1 MGSDIFMNIL
11 LLCIRVSI
19 SKAIPVIF
27 LCMASHP
34 ISYHIPLPPW
44 ILSRRAWTSK
54 DTVLQFWPWVGL
66 RAPLRYPS
74 YLLAYTQPG
83 RSRDRSAWIY
93 IWPYLPLYDDPS
105 YEAWIC
111 PKSWLDYRW
120 YQIFAIAGVIL
131 VTVSVA
137 YGIGTHKDDLS
148 ASDKTAAIKWGWIN
162 QALSILATSLGKLS
176 IVAFLQQIHGPEHRG
191 RVIGLWA
198 LATSNLVVNV
208 VTIAIIMTQCSPPG
222 KLWNDK
228 LQGSCSGRQR
238 NEAIAY
244 FQGSEWEYTILSRRI
259 TDQDS
264 CTRLVRILRFGSCVI
279 PDSLPLVRETSNA
292 S

>member
-1 MGSDIFMNIL
+1 MNIQGYG
-11 LLCIRVSI
+11 
-19 SKAIPVIF
+19 A
-27 LCMASHP
+27 
-34 ISYHIPLPPW
+34 
-44 ILSRRAWTSK
+44 
-54 DTVLQFWPWVGL
+54 TVLAVSWAEGAIALSLLFARIYTTWKITRQVRL
-66 RAPLRYPS
+66 DL
-74 YLLAYTQPG
+74 YLTLLTF
-83 RSRDRSAWIY
+83 
-93 IWPYLPLYDDPS
+93 
-105 YEAWIC
+105 
-111 PKSWLDYRW
+111 
-120 YQIFAIAGVIL
+120 IFAIAGVIL

-244 FQGSEWEYTILSRRI
+244 FQGSWSAFCDLALALYPIVFLWSVKLRMRVKIGLCVLMGLGVMFVINSPYSLSAP
-259 TDQDS
+259 T
-264 CTRLVRILRFGSCVI
+264 
-279 PDSLPLVRETSNA
+279 
-292 S
+292 